1 MNNNMNNQKK
11 IIKFTKPTS
20 DPLVIGAGGG
30 VKTVKKELPQQH
42 RGQLIIGARGVVKP
56 SEIPQP
62 QQQKL
67 PVESVQDRHQ
77 QVQPQIQSAPQ
88 GHDSD
93 ISPSAQVTGN
103 QAVDPLAAR
112 TIRIE
117 KVAEEKMARA
127 EQMLEEASSKEKYA
141 NQQLEEAQIKGKEIV
156 KEAQAKA
163 KKLIEDA
170 KQYCQQLQATSE
182 REGFEQGKNLGVEAG
197 KQEAGA
203 MMQQAMTLINRIL
216 EERRKVYE
224 QVEPQVADLAL
235 KIAEKIIN
243 TEVTLNNEI
252 VLNLIKSNLDKIK
265 DREEIIVR
273 VSQDDFP
280 YVKEHEDELRKILEG
295 VKKFRIEAD
304 GVVDK
309 GGCMLETNLGNLDSR
324 IEFQLE
330 IMKRAFEQNMK
341 ES

>member
-1 MNNNMNNQKK
+1 MPQAH
-11 IIKFTKPTS
+11 
-20 DPLVIGAGGG
+20 DG
-30 VKTVKKELPQQH
+30 ELPTP
-42 RGQLIIGARGVVKP
+42 A
-56 SEIPQP
+56 
-62 QQQKL
+62 
-67 PVESVQDRHQ
+67 
-77 QVQPQIQSAPQ
+77 QS
-88 GHDSD
+88 
-93 ISPSAQVTGN
+93 TGN
-103 QAVDPLAAR
+103 QGIDPLAAR

-127 EQMLEEASSKEKYA
+127 EQMLEEAASKEKYA
-141 NQQLEEAQIKGKEIV
+141 NQQLEEAQIKAKETL

-170 KQYCQQLQATSE
+170 KVYCQQLQATSE

-203 MMQQAMTLINRIL
+203 MMQQAMALINRIL

-224 QVEPQVADLAL
+224 QLEPQVADLAL

-280 YVKEHEDELRKILEG
+280 YVIEHEDELRKILDG
-295 VKKFRIEAD
+295 VKKFRVEAD

-309 GGCMLETNLGNLDSR
+309 GGCMLETNLVILTAEKN
-324 IEFQLE
+324 FNW
-330 IMKRAFEQNMK
+330 K
-341 ES
+341 

>member
-11 IIKFTKPTS
+11 IIKFTKPAS
-20 DPLVIGAGGG
+20 NPLVIGTGGG
-30 VKTVKKELPQQH
+30 IKTVKKETPPPQH
-42 RGQLIIGARGVVKP
+42 RGQLIIGAKGVVKP
-56 SEIPQP
+56 AEMPQP
-62 QQQKL
+62 QHQEIKE
-67 PVESVQDRHQ
+67 ESVHDRPQ
-77 QVQPQIQSAPQ
+77 QVQHQIQTMAMSHDGDAP
-88 GHDSD
+88 
-93 ISPSAQVTGN
+93 PSAQAPGN
-103 QAVDPLAAR
+103 QGVDPLAAR

-117 KVAEEKMARA
+117 KVAEEKMTRA

-141 NQQLEEAQIKGKEIV
+141 NQQLEEAQIKGKEII

-182 REGFEQGKNLGVEAG
+182 REGFEQGKNLGIEAG

-203 MMQQAMTLINRIL
+203 MMQQAMALINRIL

-224 QVEPQVADLAL
+224 QIEPQVADLAL

-324 IEFQLE
+324 IEFQLG
-330 IMKRAFEQNMK
+330 IMKRAFEQQMNG
-341 ES
+341 

>member
-11 IIKFTKPTS
+11 IIKFTKPAS
-20 DPLVIGAGGG
+20 NPLVIGAGGG
-30 VKTVKKELPQQH
+30 VKTVKKETPPPPQH
-42 RGQLIIGARGVVKP
+42 RGQLIIGARGVVK
-56 SEIPQP
+56 SADVPQP
-62 QQQKL
+62 QQQNVIEEPVHDRPPQVPPQPMPQAHDGEL
-67 PVESVQDRHQ
+67 PT
-77 QVQPQIQSAPQ
+77 PAQSA
-88 GHDSD
+88 
-93 ISPSAQVTGN
+93 GN
-103 QAVDPLAAR
+103 QGIDPLAAR

-127 EQMLEEASSKEKYA
+127 EQMLEEAASKEKYA
-141 NQQLEEAQIKGKEIV
+141 NQQLEEAQIKAKETL

-170 KQYCQQLQATSE
+170 KVYCQQLQATSE

-203 MMQQAMTLINRIL
+203 MMQQAMALINRIL

-224 QVEPQVADLAL
+224 QLEPQVADLAL

-295 VKKFRIEAD
+295 VKKFRVEAD

-330 IMKRAFEQNMK
+330 IMKRAFEQQMNG
-341 ES
+341 

>member
-1 MNNNMNNQKK
+1 M
-11 IIKFTKPTS
+11 
-20 DPLVIGAGGG
+20 
-30 VKTVKKELPQQH
+30 
-42 RGQLIIGARGVVKP
+42 
-56 SEIPQP
+56 
-62 QQQKL
+62 
-67 PVESVQDRHQ
+67 
-77 QVQPQIQSAPQ
+77 
-88 GHDSD
+88 
-93 ISPSAQVTGN
+93 
-103 QAVDPLAAR
+103 
-112 TIRIE
+112 
-117 KVAEEKMARA
+117 
-127 EQMLEEASSKEKYA
+127 
-141 NQQLEEAQIKGKEIV
+141 
-156 KEAQAKA
+156 
-163 KKLIEDA
+163 IEDA

-224 QVEPQVADLAL
+224 DVEPQVADLAL

-280 YVKEHEDELRKILEG
+280 YVKEHEDDLRRMLDG
-295 VKKFRIEAD
+295 AKKFRIEAD

-324 IEFQLE
+324 IDFQLE
-330 IMKRAFEQNMK
+330 IMKRAFEQQVK
-341 ES
+341 